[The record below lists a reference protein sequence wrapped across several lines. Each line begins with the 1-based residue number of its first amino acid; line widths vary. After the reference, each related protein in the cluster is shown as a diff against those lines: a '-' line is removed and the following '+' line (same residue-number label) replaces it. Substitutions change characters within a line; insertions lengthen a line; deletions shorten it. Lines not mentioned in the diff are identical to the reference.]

1 MGVVALTERSPFS
14 PLWPR
19 VADIKPR
26 LRPDAPIQRQVF
38 RGQLW
43 YVVHDRGGGRYHRFT
58 PAAWTLIGLM
68 DGTRTLGEIWESA
81 GRSLGDELPP
91 QDDVIQLLSQLHQTD
106 LLLTDLPPDIL
117 EMAARGRMLERRG
130 RLARVAN
137 PLAIRIPLFDPDR
150 FLRATL
156 PIFGPL
162 YSLAGFIL
170 WAVVVGWAV
179 VLAGMHWSELT
190 DNFTDRVMSTGNLF
204 VLAVV
209 FPFVKAVHEL
219 SHGYATRRWGGE
231 VHELGIM
238 ILVLMPIP
246 YVDASAASAFRERRR
261 RVIVG
266 AAGIIAEAFL
276 AALALFVWVHAEPG
290 LVRAVAFNVMLIAG
304 ISTLLFNGNPLL
316 RYDGYYIL
324 ADALEIPNLATRSN
338 RYVGYLIQ
346 RYLFGARQVHSPV
359 TAGGEPGWFV
369 FYSIASFFYRLFVWT
384 IIVVLVASK
393 LFFIGVLLA
402 AWGALL
408 MFGKPLFKIIK
419 HLFTSP
425 VLAAQRGRATVTS
438 LAIVGG
444 ALGLVMLVP
453 VPYSTVVEAAVWLPD
468 RSVVH
473 AGAGGFVARVEAVPN
488 SEVHEGE
495 VLLVLEDP
503 ILLARHRVLEAEV
516 EQLELL
522 YTAQRTEDLVRA
534 ELTRQRREVSE
545 ANLARV
551 AEEIERLTIRSP
563 TTGRF
568 ILPRAADIEGR
579 FVERGS
585 IIGYVV
591 EPRETRL
598 RVVLLQD
605 EIDPVRSRTAEVA
618 VRIAGRLDEIYTASE
633 VREVPAAGYTLP
645 TRALSTEGGGRVFL
659 DPRDASGMRTLQA
672 VFQLEL
678 TVPGSAAADF
688 IGRRAWVRFDHGA
701 EPLPG
706 RWYRAVRQVFLR
718 EFSL

>member
-19 VADIKPR
+19 VAGMKPR
-26 LRPDAPIQRQVF
+26 LRPDAPIHRQVF

-43 YVVHDRGGGRYHRFT
+43 YVVHDPGGGRYHRFT
-58 PAAWTLIGLM
+58 PAAWTLTGLM
-68 DGTRTLGEIWESA
+68 DGTRTLGEIWETA

-91 QDDVIQLLSQLHQTD
+91 QDDVIQLLSQLHHTD
-106 LLLTDLPPDIL
+106 LLLTDLPPDIF
-117 EMAARGRMLERRG
+117 EMAARGRTLERRG
-130 RLARVAN
+130 RIARVAN

-156 PIFGPL
+156 PVFGPL
-162 YSLAGFIL
+162 YSLPGFIL
-170 WAVVVGWAV
+170 WLVVVALGA

-190 DNFTDRVMSTGNLF
+190 GNFTDRVMSTGNLL

-246 YVDASAASAFRERRR
+246 YVDASAASAFRERHR

-266 AAGIIAEAFL
+266 AAGIIAELFL
-276 AALALFVWVHAEPG
+276 AALAMVVWVHAEPG
-290 LVRAVAFNVMLIAG
+290 LVRTMAFNVMLIAG
-304 ISTLLFNGNPLL
+304 VSTLLFNGNPLL

-324 ADALEIPNLATRSN
+324 ADALEIPNLATRAN
-338 RYVGYLIQ
+338 RYIGYLIQ
-346 RYLFGARQVHSPV
+346 RYLFGVRHLASPV
-359 TAGGEPGWFV
+359 TADGEAGWFV
-369 FYSIASFFYRLFVWT
+369 FYGIASFFYRLFVWT
-384 IIVVLVASK
+384 VIVVLVASK
-393 LFFIGVLLA
+393 LFFIGVVLA
-402 AWGALL
+402 IWGALL
-408 MFGKPLFKIIK
+408 MFGKPLAKIVT
-419 HLFTSP
+419 HLVSSP
-425 VLAAQRGRATVTS
+425 VLAAQRGRAMVTT

-444 ALGLVMLVP
+444 VLGLVMLVP
-453 VPYSTVVEAAVWLPD
+453 VPYSTVVEGAVWLPD

-473 AGAGGFVARVEAVPN
+473 AGAGGFVARVEAAPN
-488 SEVHEGE
+488 SEVREGQ
-495 VLLVLEDP
+495 VLVVLEDP

-516 EQLELL
+516 RQLELV
-522 YTAQRTEDLVRA
+522 YAAQRTQDVVRA

-545 ANLARV
+545 AGLARV
-551 AEEIERLTIRSP
+551 AEEIERLTLRSP
-563 TTGRF
+563 TSGRF

-585 IIGYVV
+585 VVGYVV
-591 EPRETRL
+591 EPQETRL

-605 EIDPVRSRTAEVA
+605 EIDPVRSSTQDVA
-618 VRIAGRLDEIYTASE
+618 VRIAGRMDEIHVAE
-633 VREVPAAGYTLP
+633 GLREVPAAGYTLP
-645 TRALSTEGGGRVFL
+645 TKALSTDGGGRVFL
-659 DPRDASGMRTLQA
+659 DPRDPSGMRTLQA

-678 TVPGSAAADF
+678 TVPGSDAADF
-688 IGRRAWVRFDHGA
+688 IGRRVWVRFDHGT